1 MILKISGRKIFAL
14 HKWCGLIAGIFILV
28 ISLTG
33 AFISLSKQ
41 YDRFIHSEIV
51 VVTKQDKRISYDSI
65 IARAKQTLSD
75 FQLYDFIRVPQSTDE
90 AVELLYFPDDS
101 YHSVFFNPYTGKF
114 LGKLEYNLSR
124 TLIKFHWSFF
134 VGNIGALVALFCGL
148 CVIVSVV
155 TGIVIYKKHI
165 WQALLFKAKWKRNK
179 GGFSYSSLHRV
190 VGVYSILFMFIL
202 FGTGAFINYEI
213 LSGDFTYPEGE
224 QLTQPPKFILSVSLD
239 SLIAH
244 TKIKEPSFNPT
255 YISFPQLTGGH
266 IVIGGKFKNDNIW
279 SSQSSSFEFD
289 EYTGEPLS
297 FNDGRT
303 LQAADRT
310 KNVIYNLHYATFG
323 GVWLKILYCAFGVLS
338 GLMPITGFIL
348 WVKRK

>member
-1 MILKISGRKIFAL
+1 MKITNRKLFTL
-14 HKWCGLIAGIFILV
+14 HSWLGLLAGIFVLA
-28 ISLTG
+28 ISLSG

-41 YDRFIHSEIV
+41 YDCFVHSEIV
-51 VVTKQDKRISYDSI
+51 LVTKQDNPIVYDSI
-65 IARAKQTLSD
+65 IRNAKKVLPD
-75 FQLYDFIRVPQSTDE
+75 FKLYDFIRIPQSDDE

-101 YHSVFFNPYTGKF
+101 YHSAFFNPYTGKF

-134 VGNIGALVALFCGL
+134 AGNIGALAALLCGL
-148 CVIVSVV
+148 SVMASVI

-165 WQALLFKAKWKRNK
+165 WQALLFKVKWKRNK
-179 GGFSYSSLHRV
+179 GGLSFSSLHRV
-190 VGVYSILFMFIL
+190 WGVYSLLFMLIL

-224 QLTQPPKFILSVSLD
+224 QLNQPPKFILSVSLD
-239 SLIAH
+239 ALIAYV
-244 TKIKEPSFNPT
+244 KIKEPSFHPT

-266 IVIGGKFKNDNIW
+266 IVIGGKFKSDNVW
-279 SSQSSSFEFD
+279 SSKSSSFEFD
-289 EYTGEPLS
+289 EHTGKPLA

-303 LQAADRT
+303 LQAADQT
-310 KNVIYNLHYATFG
+310 KSIIYNLHYATFG
-323 GVWLKILYCAFGVLS
+323 GVWLKILYCTFGILS